1 MFVTAWAQ
9 DKLKGRNKKFQVIF
23 GTIIF
28 RVDPGDKML
37 WSEVVQ
43 EHKPSSL
50 YFLVDVVFF

>member
-28 RVDPGDKML
+28 RVGPGDKML
-37 WSEVVQ
+37 
-43 EHKPSSL
+43 
-50 YFLVDVVFF
+50 